1 MSIRQR
7 KSKKSA
13 TGFTYQV
20 YFNYVDSLSGNRKKF
35 SKSGFLS
42 YEDAQLYE
50 KKKKILDTLKGK
62 NDIIELIEDWI

>member
-7 KSKKSA
+7 KSKKSR

-35 SKSGFLS
+35 SKSGNGIKL
-42 YEDAQLYE
+42 
-50 KKKKILDTLKGK
+50 KKPNTIG
-62 NDIIELIEDWI
+62 

>member
-7 KSKKSA
+7 KSKKSK

-20 YFNYVDSLSGNRKKF
+20 YFNYKDSLSGESKKF

-50 KKKKILDTLKGK
+50 KKKR
-62 NDIIELIEDWI
+62 IELNSTQNYIKNTK

>member
-7 KSKKSA
+7 KSKKSR
-13 TGFTYQV
+13 TGCTYHV

-50 KKKKILDTLKGK
+50 KKKRL
-62 NDIIELIEDWI
+62 N